1 MRPVSQIER
10 AISKRPALDGA
21 APPKLLKNSVG
32 AAIPSLPAYMLFSRA
47 ILTSEPLAPA
57 APAEKPWTERP
68 WTDLPMPMA
77 LMLLMRAEEEVVV
90 EEEEEEEEMPMVAP
104 VARLLTTVQRCGSLP
119 PSPSLPVPAA
129 AAEPA
134 AAEPAAAK
142 PPGCLCRVGRSFPVD
157 PRS

>member
-57 APAEKPWTERP
+57 APAEKPAARSAARSAAMSALSFPRP
-68 WTDLPMPMA
+68 L
-77 LMLLMRAEEEVVV
+77 RAAKWVT
-90 EEEEEEEEMPMVAP
+90 PI
-104 VARLLTTVQRCGSLP
+104 SLP
-119 PSPSLPVPAA
+119 RGTHEVAA
-129 AAEPA
+129 FAVRARAP
-134 AAEPAAAK
+134 
-142 PPGCLCRVGRSFPVD
+142 
-157 PRS
+157 